1 MNMIFTRDTR
11 FMTGSFEP
19 ILLSDI
25 VGRIDAFLSDCEDYS
40 IDVGTDSQ
48 RGSKTKFVTA
58 IAVHKVGKGGIFFYH
73 PIVDETRQ
81 SMQSRIYM
89 ETAMSINC
97 ATELLELFVE
107 NDVLRSISIHCDVG
121 HNGKTREMIREIVG
135 YVTSSGFDCVIK
147 PEAVVACTIADRF
160 SK

>member
-1 MNMIFTRDTR
+1 MSLIFTRNTR
-11 FMTGSFEP
+11 FMTGSFKP
-19 ILLSDI
+19 IALSGI
-25 VGRIDAFLSDCEDYS
+25 VDRIEEFLSYADDYS

-97 ATELLELFVE
+97 ATELLGLFVE
-107 NDVLRSISIHCDVG
+107 NDVLRNISIHCDVG

-135 YVTSSGFDCVIK
+135 YVTSSGFDCKIK

>member
-1 MNMIFTRDTR
+1 MSLIITRGTR

-19 ILLSDI
+19 IYLSDI
-25 VGRIDAFLSDCEDYS
+25 VGRIEKFLCDADDYS
-40 IDVGTDSQ
+40 IDIGTDSQ
-48 RGSKTKFVTA
+48 KSSKTKFVTA

-97 ATELLELFVE
+97 ATELLDLFVE
-107 NDVLRSISIHCDVG
+107 NDVMRNISIHCDVG

-135 YVTSSGFDCVIK
+135 YVTSSGFDCKIK

>member
-1 MNMIFTRDTR
+1 MNMIFTRETR
-11 FMTGSFEP
+11 FMTGSFKP

-25 VGRIDAFLSDCEDYS
+25 VGRIEAFLYNADDYT
-40 IDVGTDSQ
+40 IDIGTDSQ
-48 RGSKTKFVTA
+48 RSSKTKFVTA
-58 IAVHKVGKGGIFFYH
+58 IAVHKHGKGGIFFYH
-73 PIVDETRQ
+73 PIIDETRQ

-97 ATELLELFVE
+97 ATELLGLFIE
-107 NDVLRSISIHCDVG
+107 NEVIRNISIHCDIG

-135 YVTSSGFDCVIK
+135 YVTSSGFDCKIK

>member
-1 MNMIFTRDTR
+1 MNMIFTQDTM
-11 FMTGSFEP
+11 FMTGSFRRVY
-19 ILLSDI
+19 LSEI
-25 VGRIDAFLSDCEDYS
+25 VGRIEDFLFDAEDYS
-40 IDVGTDSQ
+40 IDIGTDSQ
-48 RGSKTKFVTA
+48 KGSRTKFVTA

-81 SMQSRIYM
+81 SMQARIYT

-107 NDVLRSISIHCDVG
+107 RGVLWNISIHCDVG
-121 HNGKTREMIREIVG
+121 QNGKTREMIREIIG
-135 YVTSSGFDCVIK
+135 YVTSSGFDCKIK
-147 PEAVVACTIADRF
+147 PEAVAACTIADRF

>member
-1 MNMIFTRDTR
+1 MDLIFTRDTR
-11 FMTGSFEP
+11 FMTGGFIP
-19 ILLSDI
+19 IPLSDI
-25 VGRIDAFLSDCEDYS
+25 VGKIEEYLSDAEDYS

-48 RGSKTKFVTA
+48 KSSKTKFVTA

-73 PIVDETRQ
+73 PIIDEIRQ

-97 ATELLELFVE
+97 ATELLDLFVE
-107 NDVLRSISIHCDVG
+107 NDVLRNISIHCDVG

-135 YVTSSGFDCVIK
+135 YVTSSGFDCKIK

>member
-1 MNMIFTRDTR
+1 MNTIFTKNTR

-19 ILLSDI
+19 VILSDI
-25 VGRIDAFLSDCEDYS
+25 VGRVERFLHDTYEYS
-40 IDVGTDSQ
+40 IDIGTDSQ
-48 RGSKTKFVTA
+48 RGKKTKFVT
-58 IAVHKVGKGGIFFYH
+58 VVSCHKVGKGGIFFYH
-73 PIVDETRQ
+73 PVITEQRQ
-81 SMQSRIYM
+81 SMQERIYM

-107 NDVLRSISIHCDVG
+107 NNVLRNICIHCDVG
-121 HNGKTREMIREIVG
+121 HNGKTRELIQGISG
-135 YVTSSGFDCVIK
+135 YVTSSGFECKIK

>member
-1 MNMIFTRDTR
+1 MDMIFTRDTR
-11 FMTGSFEP
+11 FITGSFEL
-19 ILLSDI
+19 ILLSSI
-25 VGRIDAFLSDCEDYS
+25 IGRIEEFLFGADEYS
-40 IDVGTDSQ
+40 IDIGTDSQ
-48 RGSKTKFVTA
+48 RGRKTKFVTA

-73 PIVDETRQ
+73 PVIDGTRR
-81 SMQSRIYM
+81 SMQARIYM
-89 ETAMSINC
+89 ETAISINC

-107 NDVLRSISIHCDVG
+107 NDVLRNISIHCDVG

-135 YVTSSGFDCVIK
+135 YVTGSGFECKIK